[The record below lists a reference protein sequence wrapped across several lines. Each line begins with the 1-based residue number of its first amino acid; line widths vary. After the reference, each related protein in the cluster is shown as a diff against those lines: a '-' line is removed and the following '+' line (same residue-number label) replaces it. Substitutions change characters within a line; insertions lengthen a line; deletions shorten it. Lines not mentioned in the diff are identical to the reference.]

1 MGHSKLQSPIV
12 VLQRGKNSVG
22 SVMDFLMGTSG
33 GRKHLRHHAIVIFFL
48 LSKTRTK
55 KKKKKKKKK
64 MSIA

>member
-12 VLQRGKNSVG
+12 VLQRRKNSVG
-22 SVMDFLMGTSG
+22 SAMDFLMGISG

-48 LSKTRTK
+48 LSKTR
-55 KKKKKKKKK
+55 KKKKKK